1 MRNAIEIMEYQGS
14 DAYDTVL
21 EPLLEQ
27 IPAKLSKL
35 LNCAPDE
42 VTYVESTSMGLN
54 MLAQSMPLQAGQN
67 VLLCDLEFPANVY
80 PWLNLTSKGIQTRF
94 VSNKNGGLSIDE
106 LDKMRDENS
115 RVVALSAIQF
125 FSGRLEQ
132 IKDIGSYCREQGLW
146 LVVDAMQAVGVSLID
161 MDTMGIHAL
170 VAGGQKAVLGTSG
183 QGFMVIRRTLLEQLS
198 PIFVGAVSVEGWDA
212 WLNYDMKPRSGASRF
227 RMGTSNIVGLAALD
241 AGLDLLLHLDPAS
254 IYEWVQTLSAAAM
267 DDLSARGY
275 SIVTPQE
282 RGHFANIV
290 TFAVDSDPGGLAA
303 KLREAGVILR
313 SHMDRDGNPFL
324 RISTHAYNTV
334 DDVLRVGHV
343 LGDKQ

>member
-1 MRNAIEIMEYQGS
+1 
-14 DAYDTVL
+14 
-21 EPLLEQ
+21 
-27 IPAKLSKL
+27 
-35 LNCAPDE
+35 
-42 VTYVESTSMGLN
+42 
-54 MLAQSMPLQAGQN
+54 
-67 VLLCDLEFPANVY
+67 
-80 PWLNLTSKGIQTRF
+80 
-94 VSNKNGGLSIDE
+94 
-106 LDKMRDENS
+106 
-115 RVVALSAIQF
+115 
-125 FSGRLEQ
+125 
-132 IKDIGSYCREQGLW
+132 
-146 LVVDAMQAVGVSLID
+146 MQAVGVSLID

-254 IYEWVQTLSAAAM
+254 IYEWVQTLSAASM